1 MILWIFAVA
10 SLAAA
15 LATAALLS
23 RRTPYRPVVVALVW
37 GLVVDL
43 AVGVRD
49 PNGTGWGLAHYLARR
64 PWGGADVA
72 LWHLSNA
79 LVTSWPAVVAGLAWR
94 AFHGPQKST
103 APDSSEAAT
112 HGLTVLAEARGRVKA
127 RCDNG
132 TKAKVSRI
140 PLAVKAIAACW
151 AAANAALI
159 AHGVAPITRP
169 FKAFEIGCVAAGGLA
184 VWLGRRRRDAAPM
197 AVAWL
202 VALQVLVVTL
212 GPYKAGRDP
221 YRHWDLAQVI
231 YAIGFAALAIGQ
243 AVAWRRLRPSKA
255 GSPPVDS

>member
-49 PNGTGWGLAHYLARR
+49 PNGAGWGLAHYLARR
-64 PWGGADVA
+64 PWSGADVA

-79 LVTSWPAVVAGLAWR
+79 LVTSWPAVVAGLAWW
-94 AFHGPQKST
+94 AFRGPKRT
-103 APDSSEAAT
+103 
-112 HGLTVLAEARGRVKA
+112 
-127 RCDNG
+127 
-132 TKAKVSRI
+132 
-140 PLAVKAIAACW
+140 PLAAVVACW
-151 AAANAALI
+151 AAANVALV

-169 FKAFEIGCVAAGGLA
+169 LKAFEVGCVAAGGLA
-184 VWLGRRRRDAAPM
+184 VWLGRRRREAAPM
-197 AVAWL
+197 AAAWL

-212 GPYKAGRDP
+212 GPYKADRDP
-221 YRHWDLAQVI
+221 YRDWDLARLV
-231 YAIGFAALAIGQ
+231 YALGFAVLAIGQ
-243 AVAWRRLRPSKA
+243 AVAWHRLRPQKA
-255 GSPPVDS
+255 GSHPVGS

>member
-1 MILWIFAVA
+1 MRPAPAKGPGFNRSPGDPVYDRFWARVA
-10 SLAAA
+10 EAGVIVGIHAAD
-15 LATAALLS
+15 
-23 RRTPYRPVVVALVW
+23 TPYGSYLEAW
-37 GLVVDL
+37 GE
-43 AVGVRD
+43 
-49 PNGTGWGLAHYLARR
+49 
-64 PWGGADVA
+64 GGR
-72 LWHLSNA
+72 WHGHK
-79 LVTSWPAVVAGLAWR
+79 VTP
-94 AFHGPQKST
+94 
-103 APDSSEAAT
+103 
-112 HGLTVLAEARGRVKA
+112 LAEILGIHTDRTIY
-127 RCDNG
+127 DMM
-132 TKAKVSRI
+132 
-140 PLAVKAIAACW
+140 
-151 AAANAALI
+151 AALI